1 MVTAGRA
8 NLSTYAEISKSEAS
22 IEKRLLNLVGSAPKY
37 SGNPEKVFKWYENLK
52 THFFNHKWKTIP
64 NKAVKR
70 CCCPGISK
78 TVLLHPAGLAFEN
91 CETGEFFT

>member
-52 THFFNHKWKTIP
+52 THFFNHKWKTIS

-70 CCCPGISK
+70 CCRPGISK
-78 TVLLHPAGLAFEN
+78 TGDSAVAS
-91 CETGEFFT
+91 CRVSI